1 MAKYPIVV
9 VKENPGTQE
18 SGGKLVVEV
27 QWLEEG
33 SENRAQIL
41 EMKLPKVIGAVRNQA
56 ELNGVKVETSD
67 RKYTLELGER
77 DVDIEGAD
85 TTQC

>member
-18 SGGKLVVEV
+18 SPGKLVVEV

-33 SENRAQIL
+33 ENRVQIL

-56 ELNGVKVETSD
+56 EVNEVEIKTTD
-67 RKYTLELGER
+67 KKYTLELGER
-77 DVDIEGAD
+77 DVNLEGAD